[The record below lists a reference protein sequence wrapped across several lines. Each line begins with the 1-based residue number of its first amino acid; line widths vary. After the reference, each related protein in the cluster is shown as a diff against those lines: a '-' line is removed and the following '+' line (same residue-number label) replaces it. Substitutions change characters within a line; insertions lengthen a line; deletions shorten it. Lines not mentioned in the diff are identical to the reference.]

1 VWTGSIWL
9 TVAEADTNPVA
20 VEKLLAATARDTVR
34 SRSMT
39 GKPARQLRTAW
50 TDAWEQEDA
59 PKTLP
64 MPLQG
69 IVYSQAA
76 RRITRVGQRDLTG
89 FPTGQIIGR
98 VDRVRPA
105 RDVIFDLVEEWI
117 DTTQRLAGML
127 DDDA

>member
-1 VWTGSIWL
+1 
-9 TVAEADTNPVA
+9 
-20 VEKLLAATARDTVR
+20 
-34 SRSMT
+34 
-39 GKPARQLRTAW
+39 
-50 TDAWEQEDA
+50 
-59 PKTLP
+59 
-64 MPLQG
+64 
-69 IVYSQAA
+69 
-76 RRITRVGQRDLTG
+76 VGQRDLTG